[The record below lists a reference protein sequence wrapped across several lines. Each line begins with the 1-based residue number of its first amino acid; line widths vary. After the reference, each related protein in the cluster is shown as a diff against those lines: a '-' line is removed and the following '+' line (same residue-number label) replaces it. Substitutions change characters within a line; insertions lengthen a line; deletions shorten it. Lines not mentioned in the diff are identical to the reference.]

1 MIWAQANRNL
11 SLSGNLRNLLS
22 RLQIVNQGRI
32 IEVRNA
38 LVEYVARAVD
48 KEICWEPLH
57 VESSH
62 Y

>member
-48 KEICWEPLH
+48 KEICWEPLQ